1 MRIVIYIV
9 ILLSLTFAPIK
20 PLDLAN
26 LEPVQTVSVRC
37 EQNKIILETDTE
49 NRGEG
54 ETVAEAVADLKK
66 KSPGVIYL
74 DTAQYLLITK
84 ETAHYIEDLGN
95 YLKDRVL
102 VCLCDGQ
109 GSTKMADKY
118 LSVKDDLPTLKS
130 LRTNGKINFEKS

>member
-9 ILLSLTFAPIK
+9 ILLSLTLAPVK

-26 LEPVQTVSVRC
+26 LEPVQTVSVRY

-84 ETAHYIEDLGN
+84 DAVHYIEDLGN

-102 VCLCDGQ
+102 VCLWDGR
-109 GSTKMADKY
+109 GSIKMADKY
-118 LSVKDDLPTLKS
+118 LSVKDDLPTLKL